1 MSTLTLCNY
10 CSLRNIKK
18 HAKEDGMKVI
28 VLPCHADAMG
38 ARLFTTEDEAK
49 RYSYDMLE
57 DIGGETV
64 RVEILLTSEIGRP
77 RLVTKKHL
85 YCVRSTYSC
94 PYCDEAV
101 LERESRYCPR
111 CGMALEWSSS
121 NKVLRRL

>member
-1 MSTLTLCNY
+1 MEAYVIKNKKEEGYFRDRLY
-10 CSLRNIKK
+10 RN
-18 HAKEDGMKVI
+18 VP
-28 VLPCHADAMG
+28 LNG

-121 NKVLRRL
+121 I